1 LVSIERLVGE
11 SIMYQLPLLGSGAQG
26 LGKATG
32 LGRAD
37 DNAGPS
43 ALLAGDDGS
52 LAGFS
57 GDLQALLMQLSPQ
70 MLQRLEELLT
80 GGMDLPQAARS
91 LLGEFGGGSADGV
104 FADFLQ
110 QRLPRADAALVP
122 DMRVAGDA
130 EAALVGQLAA
140 ARDAAGLPGD
150 LVGSAATLPAFAA
163 LHAAAQGTS
172 MSHVPNQLTGSLLDM
187 GVPQQVGTRG
197 WDTAIADR
205 LMWMLQGD
213 QQMARL
219 KLNPPNLGPLEV
231 RLSVHQDQASVSFLA
246 PHAAVREA
254 LEAALPRLRE
264 MFDQQ
269 SLQLVRAD
277 VADPGAQRGDRAED
291 SGPRG
296 SRRLDRWGG
305 DSDAPEE
312 VAATSPAVIGRGL
325 VDVFA

>member
-1 LVSIERLVGE
+1 
-11 SIMYQLPLLGSGAQG
+11 MNQLPLLGPGSQG
-26 LGKATG
+26 LGKAAG
-32 LGRAD
+32 MGRAD
-37 DNAGPS
+37 DRTGFAAPLTG
-43 ALLAGDDGS
+43 GDGAS
-52 LAGFS
+52 AGFS

-80 GGMDLPQAARS
+80 DGMDLPQAARS
-91 LLGEFGGGSADGV
+91 LLGEFGAESAEGF
-104 FADFLQ
+104 FADLLQ
-110 QRLPRADAALVP
+110 QRLPRPLEALASGTVVSGDADAPSL
-122 DMRVAGDA
+122 AG
-130 EAALVGQLAA
+130 QFAA
-140 ARDAAGLPGD
+140 ATEAAAGLPRD
-150 LVGSAATLPAFAA
+150 LVGATATAPAFAA
-163 LHAAAQGTS
+163 LHAAAQGS
-172 MSHVPNQLTGSLLDM
+172 NMGPLPNPLAGSLLDM

-269 SLQLVRAD
+269 SLQLVQAD
-277 VADPGAQRGDRAED
+277 VSDPGAQRGDRAED

-296 SRRLDRWGG
+296 SQRFGRRGG
-305 DSDAPEE
+305 DSDAPDDAAAASP
-312 VAATSPAVIGRGL
+312 VAVGKGL

>member
-1 LVSIERLVGE
+1 
-11 SIMYQLPLLGSGAQG
+11 MNQMPLLSAATPG
-26 LGKATG
+26 LGKAAG

-37 DNAGPS
+37 GNAGLA
-43 ALLAGDDGS
+43 ALLTGGDGS

-70 MLQRLEELLT
+70 MLQRLDELLA
-80 GGMDLPQAARS
+80 GGMDLPQAAS
-91 LLGEFGGGSADGV
+91 ALLGEFGGESGEGL
-104 FADFLQ
+104 FADFLR
-110 QRLPRADAALVP
+110 QRLPRPGEPLAADEVVGDEAMATL
-122 DMRVAGDA
+122 AGR
-130 EAALVGQLAA
+130 LAA
-140 ARDAAGLPGD
+140 APEAAGLPRDMIGPSSG
-150 LVGSAATLPAFAA
+150 VPAFAA
-163 LHAAAQGTS
+163 PHAVPQAAGL
-172 MSHVPNQLTGSLLDM
+172 NQLPAQLAGSLLDM
-187 GVPQQVGTRG
+187 GVPQQVGSKG

-231 RLSVHQDQASVSFLA
+231 RLRVHHDQASVSFLA

-269 SLQLVRAD
+269 SLQLVQAE
-277 VADPGAQRGDRAED
+277 VADSGAQRGDRTED

-296 SRRLDRWGG
+296 SQHSDHWGG
-305 DSDAPEE
+305 DSEAAEE
-312 VAATSPAVIGRGL
+312 VAAAAPLAIGKGL
-325 VDVFA
+325 VDLFA

>member
-1 LVSIERLVGE
+1 
-11 SIMYQLPLLGSGAQG
+11 MYQLPLLGSGAQG
-26 LGKATG
+26 LGKTAG

-37 DNAGPS
+37 DNAGP
-43 ALLAGDDGS
+43 AVVLTGDDGS

-57 GDLQALLMQLSPQ
+57 GDMQALLMQLSPQ
-70 MLQRLEELLT
+70 LLQRLEELLR

-91 LLGEFGGGSADGV
+91 LLGEFGGGAAEGM

-110 QRLPRADAALVP
+110 QRLPRPGEAPATDRP
-122 DMRVAGDA
+122 VAEDV
-130 EAALVGQLAA
+130 EAALVGHLAA
-140 ARDAAGLPGD
+140 AKDATGLPRE
-150 LVGSAATLPAFAA
+150 LVGPTAALPTFAA
-163 LHAAAQGTS
+163 LHAAAQGTNTG
-172 MSHVPNQLTGSLLDM
+172 HLPNQLTGSLLDM
-187 GVPQQVGTRG
+187 GVPQQVGTKG

-269 SLQLVRAD
+269 SLQLVQAD
-277 VADPGAQRGDRAED
+277 VADPGARRGDRAED
-291 SGPRG
+291 PGTRG
-296 SRRLDRWGG
+296 SQRLDRWGG
-305 DSDAPEE
+305 DVDAAEE
-312 VAATSPAVIGRGL
+312 VATTSPVAIGRGL